1 MNIILIGFK
10 SCGKSTIGRAL
21 ARQLARTFVD
31 TDTLIEDLHTQTAQ
45 EQLSCREICRQY
57 GEPYF
62 RTLEQQMIPQ
72 LRRYDQAVIA
82 VGGGTFVNHPIPPD
96 IRGNATVFYL
106 DTAPDLLLT
115 RIRDGGVPSFFNTDD
130 VEQAFNALLQVRTP
144 IYRVLADYTIP
155 VRTAD
160 PQEAINQIL
169 ICLASS
175 DAPFSRA

>member
-31 TDTLIEDLHTQTAQ
+31 TDTLLESLHTQVTQ

-62 RTLEQQMIPQ
+62 RTLEQQLIPQ
-72 LRRYDQAVIA
+72 LRCYDQAVIA
-82 VGGGTFVNHPIPPD
+82 VGGGTFLNHAIPPD
-96 IRGNATVFYL
+96 IRGNATLFYL
-106 DTAPDLLLT
+106 DATPDLLLA
-115 RIRDGGVPSFFNTDD
+115 RIRAGGVPSFFNTGD
-130 VEQAFNALLQVRTP
+130 VEQAFHELLQTRAP
-144 IYRVLADYTIP
+144 IYRALADYTIP
-155 VRTAD
+155 VRTTD

-169 ICLASS
+169 TCLASS
-175 DAPFSRA
+175 DVLFSRA